1 MNGRPFDKLR
11 ANGQVNLLTDFA
23 QALAS
28 SPGLGQSNCLN
39 QDLPDLVI
47 FRIFPILSILV
58 RSVRGPFVVSLS
70 NHERTA
76 LRQAQGERR
85 GQLADRLCT
94 SPGVKSGSFGPQL
107 KGVSFAGLETHSPLG
122 VKLYPPQF

>member
-1 MNGRPFDKLR
+1 MNGRPFDRLR
-11 ANGQVNLLTDFA
+11 VNGEVNLLTDFA

-58 RSVRGPFVVSLS
+58 RVRSWSVRGELVEP
-70 NHERTA
+70 
-76 LRQAQGERR
+76 
-85 GQLADRLCT
+85 
-94 SPGVKSGSFGPQL
+94 
-107 KGVSFAGLETHSPLG
+107 
-122 VKLYPPQF
+122 